1 MDEKE
6 WGRKRGCNTGTS
18 LEVTHPNTVKTSPR
32 LKIERNQ
39 VQNPNQGGE
48 EGMKPQKT
56 NQVRKEK
63 TGPDKGVKC

>member
-18 LEVTHPNTVKTSPR
+18 LEVTHPSTVKTSPR

-48 EGMKPQKT
+48 EGHEAPKNQSSQK
-56 NQVRKEK
+56 RKNRP
-63 TGPDKGVKC
+63 G